1 MKNYLL
7 ILFLFFTLSNAKSIE
22 SKIIHSIENEVI
34 TNIDIKNEFKY
45 LVALN
50 NSLKEL
56 DKETLLN
63 ISNESIIREK
73 IKKIE
78 ILKNFKVLKLNKD
91 YYELL
96 VKNIYTRLNLKSIN
110 EFEIYLKNYDLKISD
125 IKKKI
130 TIDALWNELI
140 IKKYASKVAINEA
153 AIKKEILNNSK
164 IQSKEY
170 LLSEIIFEIVNK
182 EEIEKKYNEIVK
194 SIDEIG
200 FENSAATYSFSDTS
214 KIGGDI
220 GWINESSLNN
230 DIKNCGVTV
239 HLVDAGIDTG
249 TVLYQDT
256 IKVTRKDNFNTY
268 PYLQIAKAIPL
279 LEQTIEDCKKKEL
292 NRQIIKTQSNL
303 YTHPTLYQYLM
314 NRIKGVK

>member
-1 MKNYLL
+1 MKKKIL
-7 ILFLFFTLSNAKSIE
+7 ILLFALIYTQAQSIE
-22 SKIIHSIENEVI
+22 IKIIHNIQNEII

-45 LVALN
+45 LLALN

-56 DKETLLN
+56 DKEKILN

-78 ILKNFKVLKLNKD
+78 LLKNFEEIKINES
-91 YYELL
+91 YSELL
-96 VKNIYTRLNLKSIN
+96 IKNIYSRLNLKSIN

-140 IKKYASKVAINEA
+140 IKKYGSKVAINEA
-153 AIKKEILNNSK
+153 TIKKEILNNSK

-170 LLSEIIFEIVNK
+170 RLSEITFEIVNK

-230 DIKNCGVTV
+230 DIKKSIQN
-239 HLVDAGIDTG
+239 
-249 TVLYQDT
+249 
-256 IKVTRKDNFNTY
+256 
-268 PYLQIAKAIPL
+268 LQIGDLTKPIILSNGILLLKLINIRNLEATINIENELKKAINY
-279 LEQTIEDCKKKEL
+279 EH
-292 NRQIIKTQSNL
+292 NRQLNQYSKIYFNKVKKNL
-303 YTHPTLYQYLM
+303 DF
-314 NRIKGVK
+314 NE

>member
-1 MKNYLL
+1 MKKKIL
-7 ILFLFFTLSNAKSIE
+7 ILLFALIYTQAQSIE
-22 SKIIHSIENEVI
+22 IKIIHNIQNEII

-45 LVALN
+45 LLALN

-56 DKETLLN
+56 DKEKILN

-78 ILKNFKVLKLNKD
+78 LLKNFEEIKINES
-91 YYELL
+91 YSELL
-96 VKNIYTRLNLKSIN
+96 IKNIYSRLNLKSIN

-140 IKKYASKVAINEA
+140 IKKYGSKVAINEA
-153 AIKKEILNNSK
+153 TIKKGILNNSK

-170 LLSEIIFEIVNK
+170 RLSEITFEIVNK

-230 DIKNCGVTV
+230 DIKKSIQN
-239 HLVDAGIDTG
+239 
-249 TVLYQDT
+249 
-256 IKVTRKDNFNTY
+256 
-268 PYLQIAKAIPL
+268 LQIGDLTKPIILSNGILLLKLINIRNLEAAIDIENELKKAINY
-279 LEQTIEDCKKKEL
+279 ER
-292 NRQIIKTQSNL
+292 NRQLNQYSKIYFNKIKKNL
-303 YTHPTLYQYLM
+303 DF
-314 NRIKGVK
+314 NG